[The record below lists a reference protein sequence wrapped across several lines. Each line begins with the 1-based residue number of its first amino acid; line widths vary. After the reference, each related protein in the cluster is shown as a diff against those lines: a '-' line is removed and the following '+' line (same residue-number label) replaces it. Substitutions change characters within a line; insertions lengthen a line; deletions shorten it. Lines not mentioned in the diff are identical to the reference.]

1 MSAGLAQPQH
11 LRDFELWEI
20 GTINGTIEGALIDVE
35 NAEDE
40 LEEDSDYEGSIDSPD
55 SDSEAEVDMSRALHQ
70 SPATKMSKFCYLGKQ
85 ICGIC
90 LKNKPIK
97 IFY

>member
-20 GTINGTIEGALIDVE
+20 GTINGTIEGALIDME

-55 SDSEAEVDMSRALHQ
+55 SDSEAEVNMSQILQQ
-70 SPATKMSKFCYLGKQ
+70 SPANILAEGEPKVWQ
-85 ICGIC
+85 Q
-90 LKNKPIK
+90 
-97 IFY
+97 

>member
-1 MSAGLAQPQH
+1 M
-11 LRDFELWEI
+11 
-20 GTINGTIEGALIDVE
+20 E

-70 SPATKMSKFCYLGKQ
+70 STANILAEGERRPCPTPASQRL
-85 ICGIC
+85 
-90 LKNKPIK
+90 
-97 IFY
+97 